1 MDKCIFVAP
10 QNQRDP
16 RLNEILF
23 PFYDN
28 KRAMQIIDKYERD
41 AELKKKGE
49 KCRLHHE
56 AGMESLDYAAP
67 YRCNSKSTHSI
78 QTGTF
83 CYQFIL
89 PSSNNSAL
97 IANISLFSHFLNT
110 YHRLIIVVLLNSSYL
125 TIPSSV
131 S

>member
-1 MDKCIFVAP
+1 MMDRCVFVAL

-49 KCRLHHE
+49 KFRLNHE
-56 AGMESLDYAAP
+56 AGMDSLDYAAP
-67 YRCNSKSTHSI
+67 YRCNFKSTHSI
-78 QTGTF
+78 QTGKF
-83 CYQFIL
+83 CY
-89 PSSNNSAL
+89 
-97 IANISLFSHFLNT
+97 
-110 YHRLIIVVLLNSSYL
+110 
-125 TIPSSV
+125 
-131 S
+131 